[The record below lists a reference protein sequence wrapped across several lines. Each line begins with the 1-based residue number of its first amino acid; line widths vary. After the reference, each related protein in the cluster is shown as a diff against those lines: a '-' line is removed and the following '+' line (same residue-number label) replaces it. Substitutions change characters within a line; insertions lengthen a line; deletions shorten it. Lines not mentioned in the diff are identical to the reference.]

1 VVDNSDRLVTVA
13 LRTPPQP
20 LLLTDAPAD
29 AVDALVSH
37 LLATHPDL
45 PGVGGPADAA
55 ARFADRWQVAT
66 GRTATV
72 TMRQRL
78 FRLDSV
84 TPPAGVAGAARPAAA
99 RDRDRLVAWLAAFHR
114 EAAPRELHPDPV
126 AVIDRGLRRPGAW
139 WLWEVAGEPVSM
151 LTITPRVAGVTRIS
165 AVFTPPDQHG
175 HGYACA
181 CVAAASQW
189 ALDQGADACMLYT
202 DLANATSN
210 KIYQAVGYR
219 PVGDATRWRLA

>member
-45 PGVGGPADAA
+45 PGVGG
-55 ARFADRWQVAT
+55 
-66 GRTATV
+66 
-72 TMRQRL
+72 
-78 FRLDSV
+78 
-84 TPPAGVAGAARPAAA
+84 PAAA